1 MEEKIF
7 RLPDVFRILKDDYVE
22 ARLHTDGTVNIAD
35 IKAKQA
41 ELTGS
46 VATPIYVVLE
56 PDSEK
61 VTGLFEGA
69 TFDGQEFAE
78 FLRAAL
84 AQGPR

>member
-7 RLPDVFRILKDDYVE
+7 RLPDVFRVLKEGYVE
-22 ARLHTDGTVNIAD
+22 ARLHTDGSKNIER
-35 IKAKQA
+35 IKEKQA

-56 PDSEK
+56 PESEK

-69 TFDGQEFAE
+69 TFDSKEFE
-78 FLRAAL
+78 RFLRAAL
-84 AQGPR
+84 EQAAR